1 MYAVRA
7 CRGRPGR
14 YLRIAFR
21 VLALLG
27 ERTLQ
32 KLRGRID
39 GCMDGDTA
47 PAAGGADAAVFYLSG
62 VRRSIDREKETVPS
76 STSQQS
82 RRPPVPPHI
91 PRLRPAACRV
101 AS

>member
-27 ERTLQ
+27 ERALQ

-47 PAAGGADAAVFYLSG
+47 PAAGVADAAVFYLSG